1 VERCLGPPGRIVG
14 QAFDCCWRRQTAT
27 PTRERRARVLI
38 PATHSSFFPVR
49 PESLVFSRRHFSIN
63 RMGDQNLCE
72 TSRVNRPNR
81 LQVSEKRNRSNWLR
95 SIVAGAGMLLVG
107 LLVFDWY
114 FFAVV
119 DGLLSTM
126 RPIASAFRQASGD
139 RQPRPLPS
147 SSVRQRS
154 RDRAVSLLV
163 PVGSAAD
170 PETPAD

>member
-1 VERCLGPPGRIVG
+1 M
-14 QAFDCCWRRQTAT
+14 
-27 PTRERRARVLI
+27 
-38 PATHSSFFPVR
+38 
-49 PESLVFSRRHFSIN
+49 LV
-63 RMGDQNLCE
+63 
-72 TSRVNRPNR
+72 
-81 LQVSEKRNRSNWLR
+81 
-95 SIVAGAGMLLVG
+95 VG

-126 RPIASAFRQASGD
+126 RPIASAFRQASRD

-147 SSVRQRS
+147 SSVRQRL

-170 PETPAD
+170 PETPTD